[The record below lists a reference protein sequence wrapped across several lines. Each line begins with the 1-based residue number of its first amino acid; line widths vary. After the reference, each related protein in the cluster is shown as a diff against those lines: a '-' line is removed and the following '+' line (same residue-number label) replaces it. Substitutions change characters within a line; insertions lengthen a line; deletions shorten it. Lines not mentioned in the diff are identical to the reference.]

1 MDVRMNRYLR
11 MVLSV
16 LVTLLCLYLIG
27 LLREFF
33 HDIWVVLR
41 ALVIPFAASLVV
53 AYILQPIVE
62 LLVRRKVPRGIA
74 IALIYFTFVLVVI
87 VIALNCIPLITKQ
100 LTELGSHLP
109 DLVRRADAWIDQM
122 AAHKKYL
129 PQSLRVAVESIL
141 NQLQKGILDY
151 SGHVFQLITN
161 TVSAIFIAFVV
172 PFLVFYML
180 KDAKAIGR
188 VIVHLAPKRHREAT
202 RVILRGV
209 DETLGKYV
217 RGQLLVM
224 LVVGILTYAGLL
236 IVRMPYALTLASFV
250 GLMDLVPYIG
260 PFIGAAPAVIL
271 ALFISPPMAIK
282 VLLVNMIVQQVEGNL
297 ISPQI
302 MGRTLDLHPMLI
314 VAALLIGGEIGG
326 VLGLVVAVPLTAAI
340 KVTWRHIK
348 DMRDDSER
356 PPKPPGTA

>member
-1 MDVRMNRYLR
+1 MDMRMNRYLR
-11 MVLSV
+11 LVLSV

-27 LLREFF
+27 LLRDFF

-62 LLVRRKVPRGIA
+62 QLVKRRMPRAIA
-74 IALIYFTFVLVVI
+74 IALIYFAFVLVVI
-87 VIALNCIPLITKQ
+87 VIAINCIPLISKQ

-122 AAHKKYL
+122 AAHKQYL
-129 PQSLRVAVESIL
+129 PQSLRVAVESIIS
-141 NQLQKGILDY
+141 QLQNGIVGY
-151 SGHVFQLITN
+151 TGHVFNLITN
-161 TVSAIFIAFVV
+161 TVSAVFIACVI

-180 KDAKAIGR
+180 KDARAIGR
-188 VIVHLAPKRHREAT
+188 AIVHLAPQRHRPAV
-202 RVILRGV
+202 RIILEGI
-209 DETLGKYV
+209 DDTLGKYV

-236 IVRMPYALTLASFV
+236 IVRMPYALTLATFV

-260 PFIGAAPAVIL
+260 PFIGAAPAIIL

-282 VLLVNMIVQQVEGNL
+282 VLIVNLAVQQVEGNL
-297 ISPQI
+297 VSPQI

-326 VLGLVVAVPLTAAI
+326 VLGLVVAVPFVAVV
-340 KVTWRHIK
+340 KVTWRHIQA
-348 DMRDDSER
+348 MREQPE
-356 PPKPPGTA
+356 PPDNA

>member
-1 MDVRMNRYLR
+1 MDVRLNRYLR
-11 MVLSV
+11 VLLSI

-87 VIALNCIPLITKQ
+87 VIALNAVPRISKQ
-100 LTELGSHLP
+100 LSDLGSHLP
-109 DLVRRADAWIDQM
+109 YLVHRADMWIDQM
-122 AAHKKYL
+122 SEQKKYL
-129 PQSLRVAVESIL
+129 PASLRVAVESML
-141 NQLQKGILDY
+141 NQLQHSITNY
-151 SGHVFQLITN
+151 SGQVFHLIST
-161 TVSAIFIAFVV
+161 TVSAIFIACVI

-180 KDAKAIGR
+180 KDAQAIGR
-188 VIVHLAPKRHREAT
+188 AIVKLAPKRHRPAI
-202 RVILRGV
+202 RVILKGV
-209 DETLGKYV
+209 DDTIGRYV
-217 RGQLLVM
+217 RGQLMVM
-224 LVVGILTYAGLL
+224 LVVGILTFVGLL
-236 IVRMPYALTLASFV
+236 IIRMPYALTLASFV

-282 VLLVNMIVQQVEGNL
+282 VLIVNLIVQQIEGNL
-297 ISPQI
+297 VSPQI
-302 MGRTLDLHPMLI
+302 MGRTLELHPLLI
-314 VAALLIGGEIGG
+314 VAALLIGGEMAG
-326 VLGLVVAVPLTAAI
+326 VLGLVVAVPFVAAL
-340 KVTWRHIK
+340 KVTWREIK
-348 DMRDDSER
+348 LLRAESA
-356 PPKPPGTA
+356 PPNPPTST